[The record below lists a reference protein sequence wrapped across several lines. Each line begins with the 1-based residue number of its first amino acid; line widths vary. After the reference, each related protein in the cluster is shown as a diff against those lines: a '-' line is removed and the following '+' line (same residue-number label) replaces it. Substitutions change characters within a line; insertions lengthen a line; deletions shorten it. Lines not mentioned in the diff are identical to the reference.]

1 MDDRQVA
8 TVEPAASLSE
18 ASTVMDD
25 RQVVT
30 VEPVAGLQ
38 DIGVAVTEA
47 VPPGTP
53 AEKPVAMPPEPDES
67 PSVVAGTPR
76 PVTALPSPSPAPVP
90 ESREAR
96 IARLLGRARQSL
108 ERDRLLVP
116 AGDNASLYYN
126 RVLALDPDNRAALDG
141 IDRIAGR
148 YAELASYA
156 SWQQD
161 SGKARLYLERGLRVQ
176 PDNAEL
182 LVLRTTMDWPPASG
196 PPASGGA
203 EVVDRSIIA
212 SKEPP
217 KPFFSQMK
225 DLLGIK

>member
-1 MDDRQVA
+1 
-8 TVEPAASLSE
+8 
-18 ASTVMDD
+18 
-25 RQVVT
+25 
-30 VEPVAGLQ
+30 
-38 DIGVAVTEA
+38 
-47 VPPGTP
+47 
-53 AEKPVAMPPEPDES
+53 
-67 PSVVAGTPR
+67 
-76 PVTALPSPSPAPVP
+76 
-90 ESREAR
+90 
-96 IARLLGRARQSL
+96 
-108 ERDRLLVP
+108 LLVP

-126 RVLALDPDNRAALDG
+126 RVLALDPDNRAALHG

-203 EVVDRSIIA
+203 EVVDRSIVA